1 MPNPVFIIV
10 LVSIGYWSIFSMS
23 DYFRGLKAFFVY
35 LMVAGFLKR
44 FMNVFWIPSGLEYSV
59 FVGFSLILFSGVMVG
74 FIVRKHTLN
83 KTLVLQNR
91 PMIWYLYLILFVL
104 LIVGIFRS
112 PLPLTA
118 SIVTFLVPFYWMLA
132 FPIGFAL
139 GKEEVTQL
147 IRLFVITAIPI
158 SLYGLFQFFHGPF
171 QFEIS
176 SVDRFSAVSDWETG
190 SFRRGTPTYDSF
202 EPQAIH
208 LVTAFLFAGWRPLR
222 LRKYVAPVVRILVLV
237 ALVVSGNRGG
247 LLLLAS
253 ALVLYLAYRLK
264 VSRWR
269 LRSSLVIGLLTVFF
283 VALNF
288 LYVPFQDILEETGPV
303 FASGSRTDFQERLGT
318 IYTISARLDGRLN
331 AMENLSLFGMG
342 TGYNYATGTILNKP
356 GFDEA
361 ESHLPG
367 STVGAGAWSHD
378 LLGELIIEQGIVG
391 LAVFLALCFTYVRRT
406 TSVVPSDH
414 VDAKLL
420 AGLSAIFL
428 SAIATA
434 AVLGGSYFWNR
445 QGAFLWIIA
454 AFCLSLVGRKS
465 FSSSR
470 NSNSQG
476 LKHNVGDK
484 K

>member
-10 LVSIGYWSIFSMS
+10 FIFIICFSIISLS
-23 DYFRGLKAFFVY
+23 DYFRGLKVFFVY

-44 FMNVFWIPSGLEYSV
+44 FMNLFGTPSGLEYSV
-59 FVGFSLILFSGVMVG
+59 FVGFSLILLSSVIVG
-74 FIVRKHTLN
+74 FILRKQTSE
-83 KTLVLQNR
+83 KTTVLKKQ
-91 PMIWYLYLILFVL
+91 PVIWYLYVVMLVL
-104 LIVGIFRS
+104 LFVGIFRS
-112 PLPLTA
+112 PLPLIA
-118 SIVTFLVPFYWMLA
+118 SFVTFLVPYYWMLA
-132 FPIGFAL
+132 FPIGFGL
-139 GKEEVTQL
+139 KKDQVIQV

-158 SLYGLFQFFHGPF
+158 LLYGLFQFFHGPF

-202 EPQAIH
+202 EPQAVH

-222 LRKYVAPVVRILVLV
+222 LPKYVAPVVRILVLV

-288 LYVPFQDILEETGPV
+288 LYVPFQDILEETEPV
-303 FASGSRTDFQERLGT
+303 FASGSGTDFQERLGA
-318 IYTISARLDGRLN
+318 IYTISARLDGRLS
-331 AMENLSLFGMG
+331 AMENLSLLGVG
-342 TGYNYATGTILNKP
+342 TGYNYATGTIRNKP
-356 GFDEA
+356 GFSKA
-361 ESHLPG
+361 ESYLPG

-445 QGAFLWIIA
+445 QGAFLWMMA
-454 AFCLSLVGRKS
+454 GFSLSPVAIPSLRK
-465 FSSSR
+465 
-470 NSNSQG
+470 
-476 LKHNVGDK
+476 LKDTIQRGIPQEK
-484 K
+484 SL

>member
-10 LVSIGYWSIFSMS
+10 FIFIICFSIISLS
-23 DYFRGLKAFFVY
+23 DYFRGLKVFFVY

-44 FMNVFWIPSGLEYSV
+44 FMNLFGTPSGLEYSV
-59 FVGFSLILFSGVMVG
+59 FVGFSLILLSSVIVG
-74 FIVRKHTLN
+74 FILRKQTSE
-83 KTLVLQNR
+83 KTTVLKKQ
-91 PMIWYLYLILFVL
+91 PVIWYLYVVMLVL
-104 LIVGIFRS
+104 LFVGIFRS
-112 PLPLTA
+112 PLPLIA
-118 SIVTFLVPFYWMLA
+118 SFVTFLVPYYWMLA
-132 FPIGFAL
+132 FPIGFGL
-139 GKEEVTQL
+139 KKDQVIQV

-171 QFEIS
+171 QFELS
-176 SVDRFSAVSDWETG
+176 SAETFSALTNWEQGT
-190 SFRRGTPTYDSF
+190 FRRGTPTYDSF
-202 EPQAIH
+202 EPQAVH
-208 LVTAFLFAGWRPLR
+208 LVTAFMFADWRPLQ
-222 LRKYVAPVVRILVLV
+222 LPMYVAPVVRILVLV

-253 ALVLYLAYRLK
+253 ALVLYFAYRLK
-264 VSRWR
+264 VSRLR

-303 FASGSRTDFQERLGT
+303 FASGFGTDFQDRLGA

-331 AMENLSLFGMG
+331 ALENLSLLGVG
-342 TGYNYATGTILNKP
+342 TGYNYATGTIRNKP
-356 GFDEA
+356 GFSKA
-361 ESHLPG
+361 ESYLPG

-428 SAIATA
+428 SAIATG
-434 AVLGGSYFWNR
+434 AVLGGAYFWNR
-445 QGAFLWIIA
+445 QGAFLWMMA
-454 AFCLSLVGRKS
+454 GFSLSPVAIPSLRKLKDTIQ
-465 FSSSR
+465 R
-470 NSNSQG
+470 GISQEKT
-476 LKHNVGDK
+476 L
-484 K
+484 